1 MYNSNSSFF
10 KYSFK
15 NKRYIVI
22 FIDQSD
28 LYISNS
34 FNTVK
39 ENIPEGNKYVVFF
52 KLRYDHHQ
60 KKRLVYNI
68 IVYMI
73 KR

>member
-1 MYNSNSSFF
+1 MYNSNSSFL

-15 NKRYIVI
+15 KKRYLVI

-39 ENIPEGNKYVVFF
+39 ENIPEGYKYVVFV

-60 KKRLVYNI
+60 YKK
-68 IVYMI
+68 
-73 KR
+73 KGW